1 MYLEVPSAQP
11 HTVGIA
17 LSADPGAPSAPV
29 VDELLGERLVSYQP
43 VPFVYKVRK
52 TEAPE
57 GRKLD
62 APDGRARLEIGVGP
76 FPVVSVSL
84 HPISFPSCQSRLTK
98 QIQAKF
104 CYYQ

>member
-11 HTVGIA
+11 RAVGVA

-29 VDELLGERLVSYQP
+29 VDELLGERLVSYQA

-57 GRKLD
+57 GRKLG
-62 APDGRARLEIGVGP
+62 AQMEEQGWKSELALFPLFLCPCIPFLSPPANPD
-76 FPVVSVSL
+76 
-84 HPISFPSCQSRLTK
+84 
-98 QIQAKF
+98 
-104 CYYQ
+104 